1 MKNLKEAIKMEEE
14 LGELTTLYKQTVKT
28 YKANDGII
36 SKQEKVSLA
45 GIRKQL
51 VACSDRLVETK
62 NVIISNEVEN
72 IASTTTTLLQKTNI
86 DVEAAITIYQNSAIN
101 YAQQVEICVLA
112 QIARE
117 RLAYDLFLC
126 VADDSGISSNEKVA
140 LEKISSE
147 LVEMIPK
154 VGEYLEI
161 ASEIQSGFI
170 ETQLKTSE
178 LNVRYGA
185 VKTSIGVIDLD
196 KNKQTNFRTTVEDYV
211 EHLLD
216 RSLIVN
222 GDRNSTEQKQVYTFY
237 IKAAQMINRHTI
249 ELRDVSTTIKAYI
262 PNNKAQYVDEM
273 KGLLAK
279 ESVAEM
285 FKHYLIEWLNSSGHY
300 VELYCSFTQA
310 GMEYNID
317 KNAPQRLVIVEPHSG
332 IGEFFGDIVGYE
344 YEDAAVT
351 KALVELGILKYKNAP
366 ITKAQLEADGL
377 KIKVNYPLAVEY
389 RTGTH

>member
-1 MKNLKEAIKMEEE
+1 MINLTEAREMEEE

-36 SKQEKVSLA
+36 SKQEKISLTSV
-45 GIRKQL
+45 RKQL
-51 VACSDRLVETK
+51 VICNNKLVETK
-62 NVIISNEVEN
+62 NVIISNEIEN
-72 IASTTTTLLQKTNI
+72 ITTTTTTLLTKTNI
-86 DVEAAITIYQNSAIN
+86 DLEAAITIYQNSVIN

-126 VADDSGISSNEKVA
+126 VADDSGISSNEKVV
-140 LEKISSE
+140 LENISSE

-154 VGEYLEI
+154 VGEYVEI
-161 ASEIQSGFI
+161 ASDIQSGFI

-178 LNVRYGA
+178 LNVRYKA
-185 VKTSIGVIDLD
+185 VKASISVIDLN
-196 KNKQTNFRTTVEDYV
+196 KAKQTNFRTTVEAYV

-216 RSLIVN
+216 RAIIVN
-222 GDRNSTEQKQVYTFY
+222 GDRNSTEKKQIYTYY
-237 IKAAQMINRHTI
+237 IKAAQMINSHTV
-249 ELRDVSTTIKAYI
+249 ELRDVSSTIQAYI

-279 ESVAEM
+279 RSVAEM

-310 GMEYNID
+310 GMDYRID
-317 KNAPQRLVIVEPHSG
+317 KRSPQRSVIVEPHTAV
-332 IGEFFGDIVGYE
+332 GEFFGDFIGYE

-351 KALVELGILKYKNAP
+351 KALVELGILKSKNAP
-366 ITKAQLEADGL
+366 ITKEQLEAHGL
-377 KIKVNYPLAVEY
+377 KIYVKYPLALEY